1 MHDIYQISLQNSPIG
16 GQGLLFLKK
25 KEQNVH
31 VYIILLSFCYALL
44 FHHQENHSQA
54 SLFIIIY
61 WNIYTIMYIVSM
73 L

>member
-1 MHDIYQISLQNSPIG
+1 MDVVMHDIYQISLQNSPIG

-31 VYIILLSFCYALL
+31 VYIILLFFFVMLCCSTIKRTIHKLL
-44 FHHQENHSQA
+44 F
-54 SLFIIIY
+54 L
-61 WNIYTIMYIVSM
+61 